1 MSSSRVARPVSL
13 VPAGPGGLAH
23 FAADIF
29 SAIDISANSLGQRV
43 ICSTM
48 LFVSNRLC
56 ILMIKRKRISSSD
69 KKMFSFTSESLTDS
83 NWYCAA
89 AASCVSNVGKG
100 TPRFILKYQVQAYC
114 QQYLPLLQGACSSGN
129 LRGGSF
135 GLARRF
141 LPGDCG
147 YLGIVFRRE
156 KPIIGKLL
164 FR

>member
-69 KKMFSFTSESLTDS
+69 KKMFSFTSESLTES

-100 TPRFILKYQVQAYC
+100 TPRFILKYQVQAVH
-114 QQYLPLLQGACSSGN
+114 LAILGADRLG
-129 LRGGSF
+129 
-135 GLARRF
+135 
-141 LPGDCG
+141 LPGDSCP
-147 YLGIVFRRE
+147 GIVAIWELYFDARS
-156 KPIIGKLL
+156 P
-164 FR
+164 